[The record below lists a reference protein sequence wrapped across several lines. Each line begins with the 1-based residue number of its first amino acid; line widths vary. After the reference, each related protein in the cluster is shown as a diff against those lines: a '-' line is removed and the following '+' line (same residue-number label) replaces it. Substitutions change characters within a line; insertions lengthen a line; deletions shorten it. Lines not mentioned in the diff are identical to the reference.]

1 MRIIQ
6 LLPTLAYG
14 DAVGN
19 DTIALKNVL
28 KNLGY
33 DTQIYAESITPSLLE
48 NKTALKINQLPKL
61 KEEDIIIYHLST
73 GSDLNYKLP
82 EYEGKKIVVYHNI
95 TPPEFFRGYD
105 YNLECL
111 TQTGIEGVRFLANKV
126 DYCLA
131 VSEFNKQ
138 NLRELGYK
146 VPIDVLPVIIP
157 FDDYKRK
164 PNQDILERY
173 KDGKHNIIFTGRVAP
188 NKCHQDV
195 ITAFACYKKYYDSE
209 ARLFLVGSYKET
221 DTYYRKLK
229 KYVELLAVE
238 DVVFTGHIKFEEIL
252 AYYSV
257 ADVFV
262 CMSEHEGF
270 CVPLVE
276 AMFFGIP
283 IIAYSCTAV
292 PITLGD
298 GGILIDKK
306 NPIET
311 AALINRLISDN
322 VLCERIR
329 ENQKKRLEDFQYE
342 KITGM
347 FHKYLENFINSQNQG
362 D

>member
-82 EYEGKKIVVYHNI
+82 EYEGKKIVIYHNI

-111 TQTGIEGVRFLANKV
+111 TQTGIEGVRFLADKV

-188 NKCHQDV
+188 NKCHQDI
-195 ITAFACYKKYYDSE
+195 ITAFACYKKYYDSK
-209 ARLFLVGSYKET
+209 ARLFLVGSYNET

-229 KYVELLAVE
+229 KYIELLKLE
-238 DVVFTGHIKFEEIL
+238 DIVFTGHIKFEEIL
-252 AYYSV
+252 AYYRV
-257 ADVFV
+257 ADVFL

-276 AMFFGIP
+276 AMFFGVP
-283 IIAYSCTAV
+283 IIAYNCTAV

-298 GGILIDKK
+298 AGILVDKK
-306 NPIET
+306 DSIET
-311 AALINRLISDN
+311 AALINKVISDSN
-322 VLCERIR
+322 LR
-329 ENQKKRLEDFQYE
+329 ELIKKNQQKHLVEFQDKRVVE
-342 KITGM
+342 M
-347 FHKYLENFINSQNQG
+347 FRYYLEKFISTNNL
-362 D
+362 

>member
-1 MRIIQ
+1 M
-6 LLPTLAYG
+6 
-14 DAVGN
+14 
-19 DTIALKNVL
+19 
-28 KNLGY
+28 
-33 DTQIYAESITPSLLE
+33 
-48 NKTALKINQLPKL
+48 
-61 KEEDIIIYHLST
+61 
-73 GSDLNYKLP
+73 
-82 EYEGKKIVVYHNI
+82 
-95 TPPEFFRGYD
+95 
-105 YNLECL
+105 C
-111 TQTGIEGVRFLANKV
+111 FLADKV

-195 ITAFACYKKYYDSE
+195 IAAFACYKKYYDSK
-209 ARLFLVGSYKET
+209 ARLFLVGSYNET

-229 KYVELLAVE
+229 KYIELLGLD

-270 CVPLVE
+270 CVPLIE
-276 AMFFGIP
+276 AMFFGVP
-283 IIAYSCTAV
+283 IIAYNCTAV
-292 PITLGD
+292 PSTLGD
-298 GGILIDKK
+298 AGILVDKK
-306 NPIET
+306 DSIET
-311 AALINRLISDN
+311 AALINKVILDSNLRELI
-322 VLCERIR
+322 
-329 ENQKKRLEDFQYE
+329 KK
-342 KITGM
+342 
-347 FHKYLENFINSQNQG
+347 INKSI
-362 D
+362 